1 MKVVSRSVETSVRLR
16 HEHQI
21 LILIARRGFAREA
34 SDQLCELL
42 QADLDWEY
50 LLRLADRHCL
60 IPLLYVHLNEAA
72 SSSVSP
78 QVMSQLR
85 NVNHRNT
92 RSNLFRTGELIKVLE
107 FLEANDVQ
115 AIPFKGPTLALW
127 GYGDVGL
134 RQFGD

>member
-21 LILIARRGFAREA
+21 LILIARRAFAREA

-60 IPLLYVHLNEAA
+60 IPLLYVLLNEAA

-85 NVNHRNT
+85 HVNHRNT
-92 RSNLFRTGELIKVLE
+92 RPNLFRTAALINGMQ
-107 FLEANDVQ
+107 FLEAND
-115 AIPFKGPTLALW
+115 IHALP
-127 GYGDVGL
+127 
-134 RQFGD
+134 